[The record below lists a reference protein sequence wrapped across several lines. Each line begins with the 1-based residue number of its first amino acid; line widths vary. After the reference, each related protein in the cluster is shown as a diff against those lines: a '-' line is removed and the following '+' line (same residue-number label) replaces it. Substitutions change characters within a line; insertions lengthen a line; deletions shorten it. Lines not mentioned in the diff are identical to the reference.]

1 MPAQRPT
8 LSFAAR
14 RCPCKRLLWS
24 RLHSPEVAVLSLQTE
39 KKEKSGKAASRTT
52 IVEQQWQGG
61 APVEE
66 RVLAVKEDVDD
77 DELELELSGSGDRSC

>member
-1 MPAQRPT
+1 M
-8 LSFAAR
+8 
-14 RCPCKRLLWS
+14 
-24 RLHSPEVAVLSLQTE
+24 LSLQTG
-39 KKEKSGKAASRTT
+39 KKDKSGKVASRTT

-77 DELELELSGSGDRSC
+77 DELELELSGSGEMKRSIC